1 MASNTVKS
9 SCSLDVEAVR
19 QLGNPPKRAPP
30 SESATL
36 GRTGR
41 SATKQVF
48 PDERERLDAL
58 DRLQSRLA
66 LDRGAA
72 AAGWEE
78 RVKRERRSGG
88 EGA

>member
-9 SCSLDVEAVR
+9 SCCLDVEAVR
-19 QLGNPPKRAPP
+19 QPGNPPKRAKP

-41 SATKQVF
+41 SATEQVF

-72 AAGWEE
+72 AGWEE